1 LEMGSGWVWRERERE
16 LRLEQKKREAG
27 REKLIKKE
35 ERDVIVTST
44 SCKLL

>member
-1 LEMGSGWVWRERERE
+1 MDGFGERE
-16 LRLEQKKREAG
+16 LRLEQKKREVG

-44 SCKLL
+44 NCKLL